1 MSITGEVPGEGFD
14 GEEVFIDDEDIINE
28 IPLDD
33 EGRYYLHTSTSY
45 LVGST
50 LLRLLHYPT
59 YPDCQQFGDGILA

>member
-33 EGRYYLHTSTSY
+33 EGQYYLHTCTSY

-50 LLRLLHYPT
+50 LLLL
-59 YPDCQQFGDGILA
+59 LAPCLLLALLRPPRPRR